1 MILTPGF
8 LCFNKT
14 VTYKSASHNSQQNI
28 FAFSGLLNLKHRFFD
43 IKTVTSNRS
52 NPGWICWIL
61 FAGAI
66 ADASVWPFPVAT
78 LFIAVVLLFP
88 EKAGRI
94 IILSTLGTLVGA
106 IAGYYTGRFA
116 WIGPEGDFTRFAIFT
131 FEHVPGFSENAYER
145 AGDLFSKWHIW
156 ILFLGSFT
164 PIPYGLFAVISGL
177 FERPFLLFVMIT
189 IVSHL
194 AKYSLLSFLAVK
206 SGQRVLKYLQSRKEA
221 IITVVLAI
229 IVLIILTAVVGK

>member
-1 MILTPGF
+1 M
-8 LCFNKT
+8 
-14 VTYKSASHNSQQNI
+14 
-28 FAFSGLLNLKHRFFD
+28 KHRFFD
-43 IKTVTSNRS
+43 IKTAAADRS

-88 EKAGRI
+88 EKAEKI
-94 IILSTLGTLVGA
+94 VLLSTLGTLVGA
-106 IAGYYTGRFA
+106 IAGYFTGRFA
-116 WIGPEGDFTRFAIFT
+116 WIGSEGDFTRLAIFT

-145 AGDLFSKWHIW
+145 AGDLFARWHIW

-164 PIPYGLFAVISGL
+164 PIPYGLFTVISGV
-177 FERPFLLFVMIT
+177 FERPFILFVTIT

-194 AKYSLLSFLAVK
+194 AKYSLLSIIAVK

-229 IVLIILTAVVGK
+229 IVLIILTALVCK